1 MSKLDDKDLTKVA
14 GGGPGTDLEDLGPQK
29 DRGSGGGGS
38 SGSGDDDDGIEDLPG
53 RGGGSR
59 GVEQG

>member
-14 GGGPGTDLEDLGPQK
+14 AGGTGDELLDLAPRK
-29 DRGSGGGGS
+29 DRDSVGDSDSGGGG
-38 SGSGDDDDGIEDLPG
+38 GGGGEDIEDLPG

-59 GVEQG
+59 GVE